1 MGNLDLFI
9 LRLVLFLCFFILMI
23 SVINLWIF
31 LMLLNLNI
39 VNMIKGKQYFKI
51 ICFINIVCKSIF
63 LVLIVNVMIE
73 NISVIKDLNKIK
85 EIEKYWNVLDDYY
98 MIEFVFYY
106 EIK

>member
-1 MGNLDLFI
+1 M
-9 LRLVLFLCFFILMI
+9 
-23 SVINLWIF
+23 
-31 LMLLNLNI
+31 
-39 VNMIKGKQYFKI
+39 

-63 LVLIVNVMIE
+63 LVLIVSVMIE

-106 EIK
+106 EMK

>member
-1 MGNLDLFI
+1 
-9 LRLVLFLCFFILMI
+9 
-23 SVINLWIF
+23 
-31 LMLLNLNI
+31 
-39 VNMIKGKQYFKI
+39 
-51 ICFINIVCKSIF
+51 
-63 LVLIVNVMIE
+63 MIE